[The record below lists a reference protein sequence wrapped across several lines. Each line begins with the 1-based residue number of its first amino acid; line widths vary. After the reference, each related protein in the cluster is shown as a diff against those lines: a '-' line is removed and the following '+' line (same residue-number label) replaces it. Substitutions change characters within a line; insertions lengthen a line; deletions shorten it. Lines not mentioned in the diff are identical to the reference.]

1 MANDRNIVLK
11 KNILMSAV
19 LKMVGL
25 ATSLL
30 IVPITIGYLDKEVY
44 GVWMTMTSVLFWIGT
59 FDIGLG
65 NGMRNYLTEAIS
77 KQDYSLARKIG
88 RAHV

>member
-44 GVWMTMTSVLFWIGT
+44 GVWMTMTSVLP
-59 FDIGLG
+59 
-65 NGMRNYLTEAIS
+65 EAVW
-77 KQDYSLARKIG
+77 R
-88 RAHV
+88 

>member
-30 IVPITIGYLDKEVY
+30 IVPITIGYLTRKSMEY
-44 GVWMTMTSVLFWIGT
+44 G
-59 FDIGLG
+59 
-65 NGMRNYLTEAIS
+65 
-77 KQDYSLARKIG
+77 
-88 RAHV
+88 